1 MTRHLD
7 IDERDW
13 IDFYL
18 NLTLNAAFFLFECS
32 CLNLLTF
39 KQKTTLSERKKK
51 KRTLNKKLFL
61 L

>member
-32 CLNLLTF
+32 SLNLLTL
-39 KQKTTLSERKKK
+39 KQKSTLSLR

>member
-32 CLNLLTF
+32 SLNLLTL
-39 KQKTTLSERKKK
+39 KQKTTLLE
-51 KRTLNKKLFL
+51 
-61 L
+61 

>member
-18 NLTLNAAFFLFECS
+18 NLTLNAAFFSFRMQQPQLIDA
-32 CLNLLTF
+32 
-39 KQKTTLSERKKK
+39 
-51 KRTLNKKLFL
+51 
-61 L
+61 